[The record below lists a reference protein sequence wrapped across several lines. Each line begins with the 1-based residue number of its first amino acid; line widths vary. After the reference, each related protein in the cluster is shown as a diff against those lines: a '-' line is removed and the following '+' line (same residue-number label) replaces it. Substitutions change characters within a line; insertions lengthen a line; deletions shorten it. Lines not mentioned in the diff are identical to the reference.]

1 MQMKNITLRSAGF
14 TLIELMVTIAII
26 GILAAIALPSYQE
39 YIAKSRRAEATAVI
53 VEAGQF
59 MRRYYSA
66 NDSFTTTLPT
76 GLTNIP
82 RDQSTNQNYTV
93 EASVSTTS
101 FTITATVQS
110 TGPMAAD
117 KCGSFSFTS
126 QGAKLNTKGAV
137 TNDVISGCWR

>member
-1 MQMKNITLRSAGF
+1 M
-14 TLIELMVTIAII
+14 
-26 GILAAIALPSYQE
+26 
-39 YIAKSRRAEATAVI
+39 
-53 VEAGQF
+53 VEAGQY

-66 NDSFTTTLPT
+66 NDSFTTTLPSS
-76 GLTNIP
+76 LTNIP
-82 RDQSTNQNYTV
+82 RGQSANQNYTV

-110 TGPMAAD
+110 TGPMAND

-126 QGAKLNTKGAV
+126 QGAQLNSKGSV